1 MPQLSTGAGICWQT
15 PSGGQVVEQRANCR
29 MDTGVDKRAGTLM
42 AGQTKALRL
51 EWCCLIPVAT
61 LWLVVQEE
69 APLYPSVDL
78 AEVRVRLLL
87 VAGLCLLVGLGVLAL
102 RYNNPTAQLQEHQE
116 EVLSSTHSNMVM
128 ARQNAM
134 NTQTCMPGG
143 GAVGLLGPAVQALM
157 DCLVLSLLQE
167 PELTSSPF
175 SVLPLVSKLEALSK
189 ALQRADALWDPL
201 LPERQGQE
209 ENKDDV
215 IKERIKDI
223 NTYLKERLEALHC
236 LQQLQTEFEACVQDA
251 HGQLQKHWTQLEE
264 LHVSVTISPTHT
276 DSVPESSQA
285 LTDTQRLF
293 SELDRS
299 KSSVQQCQTSQA
311 ANSKILK
318 ELDHSWLERSKTVNA
333 ELLCPSWTS
342 HLLQSNN
349 DKVNDVL
356 QNSTSLEQQTSTFMV
371 HLNGLEKTVSLDKK
385 QITRSSSLPANRSVE
400 DTTHQSTFEK
410 SIKNLF
416 RLKSTGFRGLRRKR
430 K

>member
-15 PSGGQVVEQRANCR
+15 PSGGKVVEQRAYCR

-143 GAVGLLGPAVQALM
+143 GAVGLPGPAVQALM

-167 PELTSSPF
+167 PELTLSPF

-189 ALQRADALWDPL
+189 ALQRADALWDPP

-236 LQQLQTEFEACVQDA
+236 LQQLQTEFEACVQDT
-251 HGQLQKHWTQLEE
+251 HGQLQKYWTQLEE

-276 DSVPESSQA
+276 DSLPESSQA

-293 SELDRS
+293 SELDNS

-318 ELDHSWLERSKTVNA
+318 KLDHSWLELSKTVNT

-342 HLLQSNN
+342 DLLQSNN

-356 QNSTSLEQQTSTFMV
+356 QNSTSLEQQTSTFVV
-371 HLNGLEKTVSLDKK
+371 HLKGLEKAVSLDKK
-385 QITRSSSLPANRSVE
+385 QITRSSSLPANRSVQ
-400 DTTHQSTFEK
+400 DTTHQSAFEK
-410 SIKNLF
+410 SIKTLF
-416 RLKSTGFRGLRRKR
+416 RVKSTGFRGLRRKR